1 MNITIKL
8 IDSIVS
14 NYSLMKGETK
24 RRSGVVITEIAP
36 TCIMALDAWADVDAA
51 ITAARES
58 RQKRLD
64 RLTSGSALLIL
75 SGAIWLMWPSL
86 QSAIKGDSGLL
97 EGLGYPLLIIA
108 YGLALQ
114 DSIVDDAKARTR
126 VGSFACIA
134 WPVLLIVA
142 SKHLNLEDSV
152 SALGSG
158 FIALVAYACFQ
169 TSHTVLQGGLDVM
182 RWRAI
187 MTGLG
192 VIAAFSLFIG
202 QIPETMTYEWLASL
216 ASLGLGCT
224 ATAYIWFVGDNQR
237 VERKAF
243 AKRLDGLESQL
254 LELKAQG
261 AAVDQASS
269 LVMTAREEG
278 HIDPEYGMK
287 LLAEAEE
294 DIERTLS
301 LSGDVEIIQADAIE
315 AIEKAESIA
324 PTAKRPRKSFDM
336 GVREVKLGSLREG
349 EMLFR
354 QSKKLAHDI
363 IEWWAIAE
371 QSIAEASRLLSGN
384 TAESVQHLRELLSDA
399 KKKLASEA
407 PRQAYEFASVIPP
420 QLLAD
425 EDAQGRALEAAKEAQ
440 RQLEQSDGL
449 DTTEM
454 VQRLE
459 RAEKAIQAGNPSQA
473 IGLADGV
480 VRSIEAERTAMDNV
494 RRALKQ
500 RKKLVAQ
507 YKDRDDKSEW
517 EQRLAALEDA
527 ADLKQWT
534 QANALLD
541 AMTTDLDNEGQA
553 SDEALELYDFVSEEW
568 QVLRNQCDTN
578 GISIEDENRRA
589 CEQVI
594 ALAGEALAGGRIE
607 DCLNHLSE
615 ADTAMER
622 LRRKI

>member
-14 NYSLMKGETK
+14 NYFLMKGETK

-51 ITAARES
+51 ISAARES

-108 YGLALQ
+108 YGLVLQ
-114 DSIVDDAKARTR
+114 DSIVDDPKARTR

-169 TSHTVLQGGLDVM
+169 TSLTVLQGGLDVM

-216 ASLGLGCT
+216 ASLGMGCT

-243 AKRLDGLESQL
+243 AKRLDGLENQL

-269 LVMTAREEG
+269 LVMTAKEEG

-371 QSIAEASRLLSGN
+371 QSIAEASRLLSDN
-384 TAESVQHLRELLSDA
+384 NAESVQHLRELLSDA

-589 CEQVI
+589 CEQAI

>member
-1 MNITIKL
+1 MNITIKF

-64 RLTSGSALLIL
+64 RLTSSSALLIL

-86 QSAIKGDSGLL
+86 QSAVKGDSGLL

-108 YGLALQ
+108 YGLVLQ

-192 VIAAFSLFIG
+192 VIAAFSLYIG

-216 ASLGLGCT
+216 ASLGLGCI

-243 AKRLDGLESQL
+243 AKRLDGLENQL

-269 LVMTAREEG
+269 LVMTAKEEG

-324 PTAKRPRKSFDM
+324 PTVKRPRKSFDM

-384 TAESVQHLRELLSDA
+384 DAESVQHLRELLSDA
-399 KKKLASEA
+399 KKKLASEE

-500 RKKLVAQ
+500 RKKLVQQ
-507 YKDRDDKSEW
+507 YKDRDDKNEW

-578 GISIEDENRRA
+578 GISIEDENRRG
-589 CEQVI
+589 CEQAI

>member
-1 MNITIKL
+1 
-8 IDSIVS
+8 
-14 NYSLMKGETK
+14 
-24 RRSGVVITEIAP
+24 
-36 TCIMALDAWADVDAA
+36 
-51 ITAARES
+51 
-58 RQKRLD
+58 
-64 RLTSGSALLIL
+64 
-75 SGAIWLMWPSL
+75 
-86 QSAIKGDSGLL
+86 
-97 EGLGYPLLIIA
+97 
-108 YGLALQ
+108 
-114 DSIVDDAKARTR
+114 
-126 VGSFACIA
+126 
-134 WPVLLIVA
+134 
-142 SKHLNLEDSV
+142 
-152 SALGSG
+152 
-158 FIALVAYACFQ
+158 
-169 TSHTVLQGGLDVM
+169 
-182 RWRAI
+182 

-192 VIAAFSLFIG
+192 VIAAFSLFLG

-243 AKRLDGLESQL
+243 AKRLDGLENQL

-269 LVMTAREEG
+269 LVMTAKEEG

-371 QSIAEASRLLSGN
+371 QSIAEASRLLSDN
-384 TAESVQHLRELLSDA
+384 KAESVQHLRELLSDA

-459 RAEKAIQAGNPSQA
+459 RAEKAIQNGNPSQA

-517 EQRLAALEDA
+517 EQRLAALENA

-578 GISIEDENRRA
+578 GISIEDENRRG
-589 CEQVI
+589 CEQAI

-607 DCLNHLSE
+607 DCLNHLSK